1 MKNKINNIK
10 DNNFKLKENN
20 NKNNIYNNNENE
32 DNFSNPKKIKLLNK
46 INDSYSKYLLPNA
59 FSIFKSINNILYLI
73 YSNKNK
79 SIICYDLIQNK
90 KINEIKNAHNKYIT
104 NFRYYLDKINLRD
117 LILSISAYGNNIKL
131 WNINNLNCL
140 LHIKNINKNGYLYS
154 ACFMNFNNNNYIIT
168 SNEHFELPDPI
179 KVYDFK
185 GNKIKEINDSF
196 DYTYYIDNYY
206 DKKSYKYYIIAGNLG
221 YIKSYDYNEDQI
233 YYIYSDDD
241 DNKCHDCALIYD
253 KEEIIKL
260 IDSSEDGNIRIWNF
274 HSGKL
279 LKIIEVSDKKLYEI
293 CLWNKEY
300 LFIGCSDKSIK
311 LLNLRNGI
319 IIKELTGHNNV
330 VISIKKIN
338 HPKYG
343 QYLIS
348 QGYDKDPI
356 IIWEIK

>member
-1 MKNKINNIK
+1 
-10 DNNFKLKENN
+10 
-20 NKNNIYNNNENE
+20 
-32 DNFSNPKKIKLLNK
+32 
-46 INDSYSKYLLPNA
+46 
-59 FSIFKSINNILYLI
+59 
-73 YSNKNK
+73 
-79 SIICYDLIQNK
+79 
-90 KINEIKNAHNKYIT
+90 
-104 NFRYYLDKINLRD
+104 
-117 LILSISAYGNNIKL
+117 
-131 WNINNLNCL
+131 
-140 LHIKNINKNGYLYS
+140 
-154 ACFMNFNNNNYIIT
+154 MNFNNNNYIIT
-168 SNEHFELPDPI
+168 SNGNFDSLDPI

-185 GNKIKEINDSF
+185 GNKIKEINNSCKD
-196 DYTYYIDNYY
+196 TYYIDNYY
-206 DKKSYKYYIIAGNLG
+206 DKKISKNYIITCNKG
-221 YIKSYDYNEDQI
+221 YIKSYDYNENQI

-300 LFIGCSDKSIK
+300 IFIGCSDKSIK

-319 IIKELTGHNNV
+319 IIKELTGHNNA

-348 QGYDKDPI
+348 QGFNEDSI
-356 IIWEIK
+356 IIWEVKD